1 MLKKLELPRPLVR
14 KVLVASKART
24 EREALVWAMER
35 ALHAQAV
42 EELLALRGKIPF
54 KEEYYGLA
62 KAQTATQR
70 KKEKIHALTRSSKGS
85 R

>member
-1 MLKKLELPRPLVR
+1 MLKKLELPRPLVK
-14 KVLVASKART
+14 KVLAASKAGT

-42 EELLALRGKIPF
+42 EEFLLLRGKIPF
-54 KEEYYGLA
+54 KEEYYELA
-62 KAQTATQR
+62 KAQAITQR
-70 KKEKIHALTRSSKGS
+70 KKEKVHTSTRSSKGG